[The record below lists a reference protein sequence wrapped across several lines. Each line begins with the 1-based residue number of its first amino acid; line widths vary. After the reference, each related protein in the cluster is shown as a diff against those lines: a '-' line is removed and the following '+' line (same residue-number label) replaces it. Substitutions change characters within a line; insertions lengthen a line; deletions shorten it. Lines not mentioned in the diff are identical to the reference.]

1 LNQQKAEAK
10 KVEVKTEAPDIE
22 IDERGYISDP
32 ELLINDE
39 WDRTEEGRH
48 FLTICKEEGLAF

>member
-1 LNQQKAEAK
+1 MKQQKAEAK
-10 KVEVKTEAPDIE
+10 NTIKIE
-22 IDERGYISDP
+22 PENEEREGYIPDP
-32 ELLINDE
+32 ELFINDE